1 MTEPWHKRYRRSP
14 EDLLKTVPKDFKN
27 FAEFKQ
33 RFESVFGKDAAP
45 IERDTQKSCTPS
57 NVFKGAGGMN
67 EEDLRELYQETFVL
81 GIVGENLETNV
92 KPYAEK
98 ALKKQESLVRQY
110 ERMYETLLSQKKY
123 QEAQPYGQKAREL
136 REQFKSIKKIMGKI

>member
-1 MTEPWHKRYRRSP
+1 MAEPWHKRYNRSP

-45 IERDTQKSCTPS
+45 FERDGVSKICTPS
-57 NVFKGAGGMN
+57 NVFKGANGMS
-67 EEDLRELYQETFVL
+67 EEDLRALYEENFVL

-98 ALKKQESLVRQY
+98 ALKKQESIVRFY
-110 ERMYETLLSQKKY
+110 ERTYENLLQQKKY
-123 QEAQPYGQKAREL
+123 EEARPWGQ
-136 REQFKSIKKIMGKI
+136 